1 MRRADALAASFDL
14 CKYHIPS
21 SRQSLSTQSICR
33 DCAMPRRPAYT
44 RLATAE
50 EWQKLAEELE
60 AAQQQS
66 WKFWKRPAPGVAPK
80 HQPGS
85 KIKRKG

>member
-1 MRRADALAASFDL
+1 MDRATSTSCWSMTQRRREPRTGNVMRRADALAASFDL

-50 EWQKLAEELE
+50 EW
-60 AAQQQS
+60 
-66 WKFWKRPAPGVAPK
+66 
-80 HQPGS
+80 
-85 KIKRKG
+85 